1 MTEAGMSE
9 TWTQW
14 EGHILNG
21 EFPLQRY
28 LGGSDHSAVFLTE
41 RTGEPQ
47 RAVKFISVDPA
58 DRDSQLLR
66 WKAAV
71 ALTHPNLIRIF
82 ETGQCKLGDAELL
95 YVVMEYAEEDLSQ
108 ILPQRSLTPAEAQES
123 LRPVL
128 KVLAHIHGLGFVHGS
143 VRPSN
148 IMAIGDQVKL
158 SSDTLRAPGDAGRR
172 AEETSVYAAP
182 ETARGEFSPAGDA
195 WSLGVTVIEV
205 LTRRRPDWNPAQPGS
220 PALPEGL
227 PEPFLEIVRRCLQVD
242 PKQRWTAAEL
252 TARLEEKQHAAAE
265 PPTQAVA
272 RPQVKDDEKPVKWL
286 YLLAL
291 AAAVLLVI
299 VVIVVSRSKKSEPAE
314 HPVPPAQAQQP
325 ESHPPASAAPQ
336 PGDVRR
342 EPKPRPGKPGRTP
355 SASKVEAQSPTEA
368 VPLPAASPGSSLPP
382 GVVHQVLPEVSASA
396 RDTIAG
402 KVRVRVKV
410 EVDTSGNVVSA
421 SFDSPGPSKYFARLA
436 IEAAQRWRF
445 SPAQVDG
452 RAVASQWLLRFGF
465 TRTDTEV
472 VATRTAP

>member
-1 MTEAGMSE
+1 MSE
-9 TWTQW
+9 TWKQW

-21 EFPLQRY
+21 EFPLRRY

-41 RTGEPQ
+41 RAGEPQ

-58 DRDSQLLR
+58 DRDSQFLR
-66 WKAAV
+66 WKAA
-71 ALTHPNLIRIF
+71 AAITHPNLLRIF
-82 ETGQCKLGDAELL
+82 ETGQCKLGDTELL

-108 ILPQRSLTPAEAQES
+108 ILPQRPLTPAEAQES

-128 KVLAHIHGLGFVHGS
+128 KVLAHIHGQGFVHGS

-148 IMAIGDQVKL
+148 IMAVGDQVKL
-158 SSDTLRAPGDAGRR
+158 SSDTLRAPVDAGRR
-172 AEETSVYAAP
+172 ADETSVYAAP
-182 ETARGEFSPAGDA
+182 ETARGEFTPAADA

-205 LTRRRPDWNPAQPGS
+205 LTRRLPDWNLSQPGS

-227 PEPFLEIVRRCLQVD
+227 PNPFLEIVRHCLQVD
-242 PKQRWTAAEL
+242 PKQRWTTAEI
-252 TARLEEKQHAAAE
+252 TAQLEGQQPAAAK
-265 PPTQAVA
+265 PSTQAGA
-272 RPQVKDDEKPVKWL
+272 RPQVKDDERSVKWP
-286 YLLAL
+286 YFLAL
-291 AAAVLLVI
+291 AVAVFVVI
-299 VVIVVSRSKKSEPAE
+299 AVIVVSRSKNSERAE
-314 HPVPPAQAQQP
+314 YPVSPAQAQQP
-325 ESHPPASAAPQ
+325 ESHPPASAVPQ

-355 SASKVEAQSPTEA
+355 SAPEVEAQSPTEA
-368 VPLPAASPGSSLPP
+368 APPAASPSSSLPP

-396 RDTIAG
+396 RDTITG

-410 EVDTSGNVVSA
+410 AVDTFGNVESA
-421 SFDSPGPSKYFARLA
+421 SLDSPGPSKYFSRVA
-436 IEAAQRWRF
+436 IEAAQRWKF
-445 SPAQVDG
+445 SPAQVGG